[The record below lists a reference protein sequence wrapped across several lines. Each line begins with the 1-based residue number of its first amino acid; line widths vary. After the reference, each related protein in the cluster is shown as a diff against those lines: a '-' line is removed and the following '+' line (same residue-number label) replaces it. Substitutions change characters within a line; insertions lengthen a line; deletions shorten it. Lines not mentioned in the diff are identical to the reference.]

1 MNNAKPFNHLS
12 TNFYAMPGACSTTMT
27 RKQLKETLFA
37 TDGWV
42 LACGYGWNVKSKS
55 LGAGVYKV
63 WLKKQ
68 SEDN

>member
-1 MNNAKPFNHLS
+1 MNEMNHLS
-12 TNFYAMPGACSTTMT
+12 TNFYTMPGGYSTTMT
-27 RKQLKETLFA
+27 RKQLKETLLA

-42 LACGYGWNVKSKS
+42 LSCGYCWDIRSKS

-68 SEDN
+68 GNDD